1 MPDTSLVVATRI
13 AERIRSAIEAESGT
27 IPVTVSIGLADRGLD
42 ANPDA
47 LFKRADRALYASQ
60 ASGHNR
66 VTAVA
71 ALARRT
77 WEIHHA
83 SLGKQRVDPANA
95 LISLQF
101 SGRPV
106 TLPWPDGFAS
116 GGGEEVPTSGTPA
129 VVRV

>member
-60 ASGHNR
+60 ASGRNR
-66 VTAVA
+66 VTA
-71 ALARRT
+71 AR
-77 WEIHHA
+77 
-83 SLGKQRVDPANA
+83 P
-95 LISLQF
+95 
-101 SGRPV
+101 
-106 TLPWPDGFAS
+106 
-116 GGGEEVPTSGTPA
+116 
-129 VVRV
+129 